1 MGSYRSA
8 SFSDAGITRPWQQ
21 VPGGSSDSGSN
32 ANLGRLYSYTI
43 VPEQDKVYNRPSSVI
58 INPVRN
64 YDDTDGI
71 RPGLA
76 YHFGYDPGVFTGS
89 DGSSV
94 ASTFLDD
101 PTHIKNYLTGSVVD
115 VSNGTGS
122 ISWTSPITL
131 DIQPLSWRFASQHS
145 LGHLSGSRPV
155 TFLYK
160 ARQNN

>member
-1 MGSYRSA
+1 MDYTKATEGN
-8 SFSDAGITRPWQQ
+8 AGITRPWQQ
-21 VPGGSSDSGSN
+21 SPGSTNSSGSTT
-32 ANLGRLYSYTI
+32 NLGNLYSYTV
-43 VPEQDKVYNRPSSVI
+43 VPEPDKVYNRPSSVI

-76 YHFGYDPGVFTGS
+76 YHFGYDKRVFTGS

-101 PTHIKNYLTGSVVD
+101 PTHIKNYLTGSVVPVD
-115 VSNGTGS
+115 N
-122 ISWTSPITL
+122 ISSSAALTAPIHL